1 MALGSHISW
10 GEAPKQLYLI
20 DEGAGLLS
28 PKIVLR
34 QYARRA
40 LIVRYV
46 EAGCLARSMGF
57 TNVSSFVSRL
67 GSCRSLALPKVT
79 RSAIAPDEH
88 KASPGCHFPIR
99 ERASGQF
106 HDACPT

>member
-1 MALGSHISW
+1 LRSHIWW

-40 LIVRYV
+40 VIVRYV
-46 EAGCLARSMGF
+46 EAGYLGTIRLSIWHQTKRRATRQ
-57 TNVSSFVSRL
+57 THSS
-67 GSCRSLALPKVT
+67 AAHLP
-79 RSAIAPDEH
+79 SAVDGIH
-88 KASPGCHFPIR
+88 
-99 ERASGQF
+99 ER
-106 HDACPT
+106 

>member
-1 MALGSHISW
+1 MAIAQPHLVGRGSQT
-10 GEAPKQLYLI
+10 ALYLI

-46 EAGCLARSMGF
+46 EAGYLGTIRLSIWHQTKRLATRQTHNS
-57 TNVSSFVSRL
+57 
-67 GSCRSLALPKVT
+67 AAHLP
-79 RSAIAPDEH
+79 SAVDGIH
-88 KASPGCHFPIR
+88 
-99 ERASGQF
+99 ER
-106 HDACPT
+106 